1 MAGSLA
7 EAPLTSNYFKNLP
20 NADLCG
26 HIFKVGPLYVVRC
39 PLLKSQAVMRQLIG
53 DQVVSIL
60 PGDYHATAE
69 AICLS
74 TLLGSCVAACL
85 YDPVKRV
92 IGMNHFLL
100 CGTRSLTNTPLLF
113 TESGRYG
120 VHAMELLINAM
131 LKLGAEK
138 RNLRAKAFGGATI
151 IASNAT
157 SPGVGE
163 LNCRFIRTFLENEKI
178 PLLAEDLG
186 GIHGRVIYFLP
197 QDFSVLVRRIQK
209 TSETDIA
216 RRERLLL
223 ERMKKRK
230 EGRSRENELWD

>member
-1 MAGSLA
+1 
-7 EAPLTSNYFKNLP
+7 
-20 NADLCG
+20 
-26 HIFKVGPLYVVRC
+26 
-39 PLLKSQAVMRQLIG
+39 MRQLIG

-69 AICLS
+69 AICIS

-197 QDFSVLVRRIQK
+197 EDYSVLVRRIRK
-209 TSETDIA
+209 STEADIA
-216 RRERLLL
+216 KRDRALL
-223 ERMKKRK
+223 ERLQREKHRKKS
-230 EGRSRENELWD
+230 GDELWD